1 MLKLSA
7 DDWNTFDLIATIT
20 TTTTITLTTELDP
33 VANDEIG
40 DNTPSIITIPIKTT
54 TTSTSSKSNVADKHN
69 NNKTSFDDKN
79 GGGEN
84 DTQAPQTSQSKGSD
98 KGALLASASTE
109 ERSQVG
115 LVNRIAKGIQVF

>member
-54 TTSTSSKSNVADKHN
+54 TTSTSSKSNVAEKHN

-84 DTQAPQTSQSKGSD
+84 DTQAPQTLQSKGSD
-98 KGALLASASTE
+98 KGALQASASTE

-115 LVNRIAKGIQVF
+115 FCQ

>member
-98 KGALLASASTE
+98 KGALLTSASTE
-109 ERSQVG
+109 ERSQV
-115 LVNRIAKGIQVF
+115 RFI

>member
-1 MLKLSA
+1 M
-7 DDWNTFDLIATIT
+7 
-20 TTTTITLTTELDP
+20 TTELDP

-98 KGALLASASTE
+98 KSALLASASTE

-115 LVNRIAKGIQVF
+115 FVNG